1 MDGDVPVEMDAEP
14 CLVFDDVVADVDR
27 DAGDIIPVEVVVV
40 LADVDTVLVLDD
52 VVDDVD

>member
-40 LADVDTVLVLDD
+40 LADVDAVLVLDD